1 MNIKDII
8 TETTAGAVATVAVPL
23 GGMKKRPNA
32 SVFPKTTSKKKKK
45 KTVGEG
51 KSPHKKG
58 TKKYKK
64 HMAAMHAED
73 VNDSGM
79 IGKPD
84 SYYDEE
90 DRKEAYND
98 LQDALAQSNST
109 EAEYVKDGSCPEC
122 PNVEDDEDCNGF
134 GNYGCDDG
142 ELTYMN
148 DTVSWK
154 EIKDHDERQAEK
166 ANRGPAPDKETVM
179 KVLPRLH
186 DDYVKSGRYNAF
198 ELPSILRQMYPELG
212 KREAAGYT
220 AEFFKTFE
228 ESLDENYDPKLIT
241 MLSQFEQDCE
251 EKGYYGDTDV
261 ITIDQLIKAGKTEEA
276 AEEMAS
282 TMTDQDGGSSKF
294 DHIYDMAKDA
304 IDDYTVEPAMA
315 EMKKLAGL

>member
-98 LQDALAQSNST
+98 LQDALAQSDST
-109 EAEYVKDGSCPEC
+109 EAEYVKDG
-122 PNVEDDEDCNGF
+122 
-134 GNYGCDDG
+134 Y
-142 ELTYMN
+142 
-148 DTVSWK
+148 
-154 EIKDHDERQAEK
+154 
-166 ANRGPAPDKETVM
+166 
-179 KVLPRLH
+179 
-186 DDYVKSGRYNAF
+186 
-198 ELPSILRQMYPELG
+198 RQMG
-212 KREAAGYT
+212 DFYT
-220 AEFFKTFE
+220 
-228 ESLDENYDPKLIT
+228 
-241 MLSQFEQDCE
+241 
-251 EKGYYGDTDV
+251 
-261 ITIDQLIKAGKTEEA
+261 
-276 AEEMAS
+276 
-282 TMTDQDGGSSKF
+282 
-294 DHIYDMAKDA
+294 
-304 IDDYTVEPAMA
+304 TVLHVANA
-315 EMKKLAGL
+315 NVYVSFRDRLF